1 MTAVGGNLTGTIQ
14 TKTAVRNAI
23 GESIP
28 VWTDKHTLT
37 GFLDLSS
44 GASGGSAGYVHFNA
58 KIEESTHIFI
68 CDYQKL
74 DVKAEE
80 SRMLIN
86 GEIYDIQLIDNPM
99 HLNYQLEIYLKFVG
113 GQNGS
118 A

>member
-1 MTAVGGNLTGTIQ
+1 MTAIGGNLTGTIQ
-14 TKTAVRNAI
+14 TKTTVGNTI
-23 GESIP
+23 GEKVPAWS
-28 VWTDKHTLT
+28 DKYKLT

-44 GASGGSAGYVHFNA
+44 SASGGSAGYTHFNA

-68 CDYQKL
+68 CDYQEIS
-74 DVKAEE
+74 VKAEE

>member
-1 MTAVGGNLTGTIQ
+1 MTEIGGNLTGIIQ
-14 TKTAVRNAI
+14 TKTTVRNAI
-23 GESIP
+23 GESVP
-28 VWTDKHTLT
+28 AWSDKYELT

-44 GASGGSAGYVHFNA
+44 SASGGSAGYTHFNA

-68 CDYQKL
+68 CDYVKL
-74 DVKAEE
+74 SVKAEE
-80 SRMLIN
+80 SRMMIN

-99 HLNYQLEIYLKFVG
+99 NMNIQLEIYLKYVG

>member
-1 MTAVGGNLTGTIQ
+1 MTAVDGNLTGIIQ
-14 TKTAVRNAI
+14 TKTTFRNTI
-23 GESIP
+23 GEEVP
-28 VWTDKHTLT
+28 VWTDVKELT

-44 GASGGSAGYVHFNA
+44 GASGGSAGYAHFNA

-68 CDYQKL
+68 CDYVKL
-74 DVKAEE
+74 SVKAEE

-86 GEIYDIQLIDNPM
+86 GEAYDILLIDNPM
-99 HLNYQLEIYLKFVG
+99 HLNYQLEIYLKYTG

>member
-1 MTAVGGNLTGTIQ
+1 MTEIGGNLTGTIQ
-14 TKTAVRNAI
+14 TKTTVRNPI
-23 GESIP
+23 GEKVP
-28 VWTDKHTLT
+28 VWTDKYVLT
-37 GFLDLSS
+37 GFLDLSYS
-44 GASGGSAGYVHFNA
+44 ASGGSAGYTHFNA

-68 CDYQKL
+68 CDYQEL
-74 DVKAEE
+74 DVKAEA

-99 HLNYQLEIYLKFVG
+99 NLNIQLEIYLKYTG

>member
-14 TKTAVRNAI
+14 TKTTVRNGI

-28 VWTDKHTLT
+28 VWTDVQTLT

-44 GASGGSAGYVHFNA
+44 GASGGSAGYAHFNA